1 MPIGYGMHLEQTQ
14 KLVMTPE
21 LRQAIWLLQLSSFE
35 LIDEIQKQL
44 EENPVL
50 ETAEDSVPEAPV
62 AEIEPRSE
70 EAVGPTEQEINNS
83 VDPEEMVDNFD
94 WQRLIDENTNA
105 DVESGFREV
114 REKSMLQN
122 WVASEQSLTD
132 YLLWQLNMTIS
143 NRCDL
148 AVGNYLVGNIDNN
161 GYLQITLAEA
171 AKELDVPEQK
181 VLDVLK
187 IIHTFEPI
195 GIGARDLQECLLLQL
210 DSMDNVDPLVYL
222 IVQHHLEAVAAG
234 RIAKL
239 ADELKVTPLAVQTAV
254 DFLSKLDPKPGKC
267 FGSASE
273 IRYIVPDVVVEREGD
288 DFVVVLNDV
297 VTPALTINPYYRD
310 VIKRKQAD
318 SDTTKFIES
327 RINSAVWFIRSIE
340 QRKATIRK
348 VTESI
353 VKHQRKFFERGVRYL
368 VPLTLKQVAADI
380 EMHESTVSRATAQ
393 KYVQTPQG
401 LYRLGF
407 FFSSGL
413 EDLCGNGVSSSAVK
427 QIILDIIAEENT
439 EHPYSD
445 QRLVELL
452 AQKGIEI
459 SRRTVAKYREDA
471 NIPSSARRRR
481 YK

>member
-35 LIDEIQKQL
+35 LVEEIQKQL

-50 ETAEDSVPEAPV
+50 ETAEESGNNEPVAPEAKES
-62 AEIEPRSE
+62 ADEIITPPEPN
-70 EAVGPTEQEINNS
+70 TTI
-83 VDPEEMVDNFD
+83 DPEEIVDNFD
-94 WQRLIDENTNA
+94 WQRLLDENTNA
-105 DVESGFREV
+105 DIEHGFREIK
-114 REKSMLQN
+114 EKSMLQN
-122 WVASEQSLTD
+122 WVASEQSLLD
-132 YLLWQLNMTIS
+132 YLMWQLNMTVS

-148 AVGNYLVGNIDNN
+148 GIGNYLIGNIDDN
-161 GYLQITLAEA
+161 GYLQVSVEEVSTDLGIIE
-171 AKELDVPEQK
+171 EK
-181 VLDVLK
+181 VLEVLH
-187 IIHTFEPI
+187 IIHGFEPP
-195 GIGARDLQECLLLQL
+195 GIGARNLQECLMLQL
-210 DSMDNVDPLVYL
+210 DTMKGVDPLVYT
-222 IVQHHLEAVAAG
+222 IVEGHLEAVAAG
-234 RIAKL
+234 RVAKL
-239 ADELKVTPLAVQTAV
+239 ADELKVSPLMVQSAV
-254 DFLSKLDPKPGKC
+254 DFIAKLDPRPGKC
-267 FGSASE
+267 YGSTSE
-273 IRYIVPDVVVEREGD
+273 IRYIVPDVLVEKEGD
-288 DFVVVLNDV
+288 DFIVVLNDM
-297 VTPALTINPYYRD
+297 VTPSLTINPYYRSL
-310 VIKRKQAD
+310 IKHKQAD
-318 SDTTKFIES
+318 GEATKFIES

-353 VKHQRKFFERGVRYL
+353 VRYQRKFFERGVRYL

-427 QIILDIIAEENT
+427 QFMQDIIAGEDT

-452 AQKGIEI
+452 SQKGIEI

-471 NIPSSARRRR
+471 GIPSSARRRR